1 MYTFNIGNIS
11 SVSNEICKRKKYE
24 GIKNEVFLGLKTV
37 FWKLELYFIGVL
49 GAISRTE
56 RKWKQ
61 KAINKTQDISLERH
75 TNGQKVYEKNVQH
88 NESLGKFRSRPLW
101 DIT

>member
-56 RKWKQ
+56 RK
-61 KAINKTQDISLERH
+61 
-75 TNGQKVYEKNVQH
+75 
-88 NESLGKFRSRPLW
+88 
-101 DIT
+101 